1 VSERASEDMI
11 AGQRG
16 EVPVG
21 RWGNENFAAFQ
32 KAQMWECDM
41 YLYTFLVME

>member
-21 RWGNENFAAFQ
+21 RWGVENFAAFQ
-32 KAQMWECDM
+32 KAQCGSVICACIRS
-41 YLYTFLVME
+41 L